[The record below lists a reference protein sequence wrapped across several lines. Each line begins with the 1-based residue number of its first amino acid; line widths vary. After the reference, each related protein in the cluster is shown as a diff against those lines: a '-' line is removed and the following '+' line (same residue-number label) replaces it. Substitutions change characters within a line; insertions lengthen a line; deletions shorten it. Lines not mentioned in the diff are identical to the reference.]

1 MIELETERL
10 FIRNFKADDWK
21 DLAEL
26 AMKYEETDL
35 AKYDEGPWPNNLEEY
50 KGIVQ
55 NFAKADNFLAVVL
68 KENNKLIGLIFKAA
82 KEESRFEFGFNF
94 DSDFQGRGY
103 ATESCKAILEY
114 LFEVLDAVLVTA
126 GTAKINKPS
135 NRLLTRLGF
144 KLVGDKIISFRKD
157 EEGKPIEFVGVDY
170 SLSR

>member
-10 FIRNFKADDWK
+10 SIRNFKADDWQ

-26 AMKYEETDL
+26 AMKYEETEL

-50 KGIVQ
+50 KRIVQ
-55 NFAKADNFLAVVL
+55 NFAKADDFLAVVL
-68 KENNKLIGLIFKAA
+68 KENDKLIGLVVKTKKGE
-82 KEESRFEFGFNF
+82 KEYEFGFNF
-94 DSDFQGRGY
+94 HTDFQGKGY
-103 ATESCKAILEY
+103 ATESCKAVLEY
-114 LFEVLDAVLVTA
+114 LFEVLDAVLITA

-144 KLVGDKIISFRKD
+144 NLVGDKIISFRKD